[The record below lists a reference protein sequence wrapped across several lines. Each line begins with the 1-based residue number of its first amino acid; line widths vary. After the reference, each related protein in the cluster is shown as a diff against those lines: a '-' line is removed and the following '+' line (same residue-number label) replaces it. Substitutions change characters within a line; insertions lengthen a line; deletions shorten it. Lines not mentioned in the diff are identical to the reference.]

1 MQTPHFLVPKTVPF
15 YQRLKLLDPTKYTEF
30 IYPASAKLSP
40 IAQSPVKYHG
50 PDSPTPGIPANPR
63 MQVARLYLQLGT
75 YLDYWTGEH
84 EPSLSETLRNNPR
97 PADALPSAHRAIFP
111 QLLVT
116 PDWPRVMFIHGSKDT
131 AVPTD
136 GSRVM
141 HALLRA
147 AEVKSVLRI
156 VEGAKHVFD
165 LKGDAVE
172 AKFGRLFGESVEFL
186 RCALVDA

>member
-1 MQTPHFLVPKTVPF
+1 
-15 YQRLKLLDPTKYTEF
+15 
-30 IYPASAKLSP
+30 
-40 IAQSPVKYHG
+40 
-50 PDSPTPGIPANPR
+50 

-75 YLDYWTGEH
+75 YLDYWTGKH
-84 EPSLSETLRNNPR
+84 QPSLSDSPH
-97 PADALPSAHRAIFP
+97 PGDALPPTHRATFP
-111 QLLVT
+111 QFLVT
-116 PDWPRVMFIHGSKDT
+116 PDWPRVMFVHGFKDS

-147 AEVKSVLRI
+147 AEVESVLRI

-165 LKGDAVE
+165 IKGDGVE
-172 AKFGRLFGESVEFL
+172 ANFGRLFDESVEFL